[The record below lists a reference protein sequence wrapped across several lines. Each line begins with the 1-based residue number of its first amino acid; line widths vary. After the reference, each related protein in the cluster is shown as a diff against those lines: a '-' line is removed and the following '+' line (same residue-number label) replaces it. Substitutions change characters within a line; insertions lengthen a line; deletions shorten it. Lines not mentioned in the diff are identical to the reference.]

1 MDLPFAPSLFFVVV
15 ALLNFLFF
23 GVAIVAVLWA
33 IQRLRRVGVLERRLA
48 ELEARIWQ
56 LEADAKP
63 R

>member
-1 MDLPFAPSLFFVVV
+1 MGDLFAPSSVFVVV
-15 ALLNFLFF
+15 WLLNFLLL

-33 IQRLRRVGVLERRLA
+33 IQRLRRVSVLEHRLA

-63 R
+63 G